1 MRITS
6 KANIFQKRQIDRMR
20 IVRMRVACE
29 VHLKANIFRKRQTD
43 RMRKVRMRIA
53 CKSHIK
59 SYISHNKAKFRMR
72 KKIQQ
77 NLISQNFACELDAT
91 H

>member
-1 MRITS
+1 
-6 KANIFQKRQIDRMR
+6 MR